1 MYVYTYMR
9 ILKIKQISITKQKET
24 HRYREQANGY
34 QWGEGR
40 KEGPDRDMGVKRHKL
55 LCIKNK
61 LQGYIV

>member
-1 MYVYTYMR
+1 MR

-24 HRYREQANGY
+24 HRYRKQANSY

-40 KEGPDRDMGVKRHKL
+40 KEGPDTDMGVKRHKL